1 MTELEKR
8 LLTIDLC
15 TRVPYGVECECTF
28 KEKITDVDGTIG
40 KLTPLTLDMFI
51 NGEIECKPYLRPM
64 SSMTEEEMKEY
75 NDTVWDLDKQDVI
88 IKAKEYQ
95 ENYLGKYPNSIY
107 ENPWIP
113 WYHHIDW
120 LNAHHFDYRG
130 LISMGLALEAP
141 EGMYEKLT
149 NHHGKYY
156 NKK

>member
-64 SSMTEEEMKEY
+64 SSMTGRERVDYHRLCVGEY
-75 NDTVWDLDKQDVI
+75 DYDTVK
-88 IKAKEYQ
+88 
-95 ENYLGKYPNSIY
+95 S
-107 ENPWIP
+107 
-113 WYHHIDW
+113 IDW